1 MSYLFLVLF
10 YYVFIYF
17 RAKIMLKIT
26 RKVEYALIAVKH
38 LKENS
43 GNLIPANEI
52 SSSYGI
58 PKEILAKTMQKLAKE
73 NIIKSV
79 KGPYGGYKAMDQSSS
94 TTLNDFFEI
103 LEGPT
108 GIMDCYFD
116 SGCDHLTNCNI
127 RTPINKINDSIRNLF
142 DKLTLADIA

>member
-1 MSYLFLVLF
+1 
-10 YYVFIYF
+10 
-17 RAKIMLKIT
+17 MLKIT

-43 GNLIPANEI
+43 ENLIPANEI

-58 PKEILAKTMQKLAKE
+58 PKEILAKTMQKLAKA

-79 KGPYGGYKAMDQSSS
+79 KGPYGGYKAMDKSSS

-108 GIMDCYFD
+108 AIMDCYFD
-116 SGCDHLTNCNI
+116 SGCDHLTSCNI

>member
-1 MSYLFLVLF
+1 
-10 YYVFIYF
+10 
-17 RAKIMLKIT
+17 MLKIT
-26 RKVEYALIAVKH
+26 KKVEYALIAVRH

-43 GNLIPANEI
+43 ENLITANEI

-58 PKEILAKTMQKLAKE
+58 PKEILAKTMQKLAKK

-79 KGPYGGYKAMDQSSS
+79 KGPYGGYKAMDKSSS

-108 GIMDCYFD
+108 AIMDCYFD
-116 SGCDHLTNCNI
+116 SGCDHLTSCNI

-142 DKLTLADIA
+142 EKLTLADIA

>member
-1 MSYLFLVLF
+1 
-10 YYVFIYF
+10 
-17 RAKIMLKIT
+17 MLKIT
-26 RKVEYALIAVKH
+26 RKVEYGLIAVRH
-38 LKENS
+38 LKKNS
-43 GNLIPANEI
+43 ENLITANEI

-58 PKEILAKTMQKLAKE
+58 PKEILAKTMQKLAKK

-79 KGPYGGYKAMDQSSS
+79 KGPYGGYKAMDKSSS

-108 GIMDCYFD
+108 AIMDCYFD
-116 SGCDHLTNCNI
+116 SGCDHLTSCNI

-142 DKLTLADIA
+142 EKLTLADIA

>member
-1 MSYLFLVLF
+1 
-10 YYVFIYF
+10 
-17 RAKIMLKIT
+17 MLKIT
-26 RKVEYALIAVKH
+26 RKVEYALIAVRH

-43 GNLIPANEI
+43 ENLITANEI

-58 PKEILAKTMQKLAKE
+58 PKEILAKTMQKLAKK

-79 KGPYGGYKAMDQSSS
+79 KGPYGGYKAMDKSSS

-108 GIMDCYFD
+108 AIMDCYFD
-116 SGCDHLTNCNI
+116 SGCVHLTSCNI

-142 DKLTLADIA
+142 EKLTLADIA

>member
-1 MSYLFLVLF
+1 
-10 YYVFIYF
+10 
-17 RAKIMLKIT
+17 MLKIT
-26 RKVEYALIAVKH
+26 RKVEYALIAVRH

-43 GNLIPANEI
+43 ENLITANEI

-58 PKEILAKTMQKLAKE
+58 PKEILAKTLQKLAKK

-79 KGPYGGYKAMDQSSS
+79 KGPYGGYKAMDKSSS

-108 GIMDCYFD
+108 AIMDCYFD
-116 SGCDHLTNCNI
+116 SGCDHLTSCNI

-142 DKLTLADIA
+142 EKLTLADIA

>member
-1 MSYLFLVLF
+1 
-10 YYVFIYF
+10 
-17 RAKIMLKIT
+17 MLKIT

-43 GNLIPANEI
+43 ENLIPANEI

-58 PKEILAKTMQKLAKE
+58 PKEILAKTMQKLAKK

-79 KGPYGGYKAMDQSSS
+79 KGPYGGYKAMDKSSS

-116 SGCDHLTNCNI
+116 SGCDHLTHCNI

>member
-1 MSYLFLVLF
+1 
-10 YYVFIYF
+10 
-17 RAKIMLKIT
+17 MLKIT
-26 RKVEYALIAVKH
+26 RKVEYALIAVRH

-43 GNLIPANEI
+43 ENLITANEI

-58 PKEILAKTMQKLAKE
+58 PKEILAKTMQKLAKK

-79 KGPYGGYKAMDQSSS
+79 KGPYGGYKAMDKSSS

-108 GIMDCYFD
+108 AIMDCYFD
-116 SGCDHLTNCNI
+116 SGCDHLTSCNI

>member
-1 MSYLFLVLF
+1 
-10 YYVFIYF
+10 
-17 RAKIMLKIT
+17 MLKIT
-26 RKVEYALIAVKH
+26 RKVEYALIAVRH

-43 GNLIPANEI
+43 ENLITANEI

-58 PKEILAKTMQKLAKE
+58 PKEILAKTMQKLAKK

-79 KGPYGGYKAMDQSSS
+79 KGPYGGYKAMDKSSS

-108 GIMDCYFD
+108 AIMDCYFE
-116 SGCDHLTNCNI
+116 SGCDHLTSCNI
-127 RTPINKINDSIRNLF
+127 RTPINKINNSIRNLL

>member
-1 MSYLFLVLF
+1 
-10 YYVFIYF
+10 
-17 RAKIMLKIT
+17 MLKIT
-26 RKVEYALIAVKH
+26 RKVEYGLIAVRH

-43 GNLIPANEI
+43 ENLITANEI

-58 PKEILAKTMQKLAKE
+58 PKEILAKTMQKLAKK

-79 KGPYGGYKAMDQSSS
+79 KGPYGGYKAMDKSSS

-108 GIMDCYFD
+108 AIMDCYFD
-116 SGCDHLTNCNI
+116 SGCDHLTHCNI

>member
-1 MSYLFLVLF
+1 
-10 YYVFIYF
+10 
-17 RAKIMLKIT
+17 MLKIT
-26 RKVEYALIAVKH
+26 RKVEYGLIAVRH

-43 GNLIPANEI
+43 ENLITANEI

-58 PKEILAKTMQKLAKE
+58 PKEILAKTMQKLAKK

-79 KGPYGGYKAMDQSSS
+79 KGPYGGYKAMDKSSS

-108 GIMDCYFD
+108 AIMDCYFD
-116 SGCDHLTNCNI
+116 SGSDHLPSCNI

-142 DKLTLADIA
+142 EKLTLADIA

>member
-1 MSYLFLVLF
+1 
-10 YYVFIYF
+10 
-17 RAKIMLKIT
+17 MLKIT
-26 RKVEYALIAVKH
+26 RKVEYGLIAVRH

-43 GNLIPANEI
+43 ENLITANEI

-58 PKEILAKTMQKLAKE
+58 PKEILPKTMQKLAKK

-79 KGPYGGYKAMDQSSS
+79 KGPYGGYKAMDKSSS

-108 GIMDCYFD
+108 AIMDCYFD
-116 SGCDHLTNCNI
+116 SGCDHLTSCNI

-142 DKLTLADIA
+142 EKLTLADIA